1 MVLVRRGISAIMR
14 RLSVG
19 ISNGSGIEMGVFG
32 EEVDNLIDEIVEE
45 FGEFGLFLDMDQ
57 LNILPP
63 F

>member
-1 MVLVRRGISAIMR
+1 
-14 RLSVG
+14 
-19 ISNGSGIEMGVFG
+19 MGVFG

-45 FGEFGLFLDMDQ
+45 FGEFSLFLDMNQ